1 MMLLSSPGVRIAA
14 VALLLAGL
22 LAGCDNGS
30 SGPPFVLGYA
40 YIDTTPSNDTL
51 PWTAFDGTN
60 FLVVYDD
67 LPPGGADHD
76 IIGALVDQNGN
87 WLTYLNVA
95 VSSADDRVPQ
105 VAFDGTRYLVV
116 YQEGT
121 VNHNI
126 MGVFVTP
133 GGAVG
138 TPFAIDASPND
149 DTVPTVA
156 FNGTDYLVVYQR
168 ANGTNSS
175 IIGALVDP
183 SGTVLAGSP
192 FTIDASANV
201 NILPAAASNGSTFL
215 VAYQLGSGR
224 TAGDI
229 LGAIV
234 DPTINATPPAVTLF
248 AIDASQYNDQAPAVA
263 SDGTNYLVV
272 YQEQYP
278 TDRDVVGS
286 LVTVAGAPSV
296 TFIKIDTF

>member
-1 MMLLSSPGVRIAA
+1 
-14 VALLLAGL
+14 VA
-22 LAGCDNGS
+22 S
-30 SGPPFVLGYA
+30 
-40 YIDTTPSNDTL
+40 
-51 PWTAFDGTN
+51 DGN
-60 FLVVYDD
+60 
-67 LPPGGADHD
+67 
-76 IIGALVDQNGN
+76 N
-87 WLTYLNVA
+87 
-95 VSSADDRVPQ
+95 
-105 VAFDGTRYLVV
+105 YLVV

-121 VNHNI
+121 TDHNI

-133 GGAVG
+133 GGVVG

-183 SGTVLAGSP
+183 LTGNVLAGSP
-192 FTIDASANV
+192 FAIDASANV

-215 VAYQLGSGR
+215 VAYQLASGH

-234 DPTINATPPAVTLF
+234 DPTISATPPAVTQF
-248 AIDASQYNDQAPAVA
+248 NIDASQYNDQAPAVA

-272 YQEQYP
+272 YQEIYNAQS
-278 TDRDVVGS
+278 DIVGS
-286 LVTVAGAPSV
+286 LVNVSGQPAVSFVSIDTNPNFDEYQPRVAWGGARYLVAYTEIYSSYDHNILGARITSAGQVQSYALPINTYPYDDFNPSV
-296 TFIKIDTF
+296 VFGATSFLVPFQELYYNNNDIIGALVSS